1 MRLVD
6 LLSFLGEVVE
16 ADQME
21 EVAVEQSLEVAECW
35 MKEVEVEG
43 CQRIVATKH

>member
-21 EVAVEQSLEVAECW
+21 EVAVEQSLEEVAECW

-43 CQRIVATKH
+43 CQRIVAT